1 MFDKIKRDYLKEN
14 FDKIDLSKCLKDEVL
29 VKIKSISIQK
39 IEDEILNNLDKY
51 LDEGIDIFR
60 YKMTNIGEDIDNN
73 ILKKYVDVK
82 KLNSLVESKY
92 NEEIAI
98 LEYYENKWEDD
109 IIEDID
115 MKKVSI
121 LDLKLSEAK
130 NQNNS
135 LSNDNNKIK
144 EHDDLE
150 L

>member
-1 MFDKIKRDYLKEN
+1 MFDRSKRDYLKEN
-14 FDKIDLSKCLKDEVL
+14 FDNIDLSKCLKDEVL

-39 IEDEILNNLDKY
+39 ITDEIINNLDKC
-51 LDEGIDIFR
+51 LNEGIDIFR

-135 LSNDNNKIK
+135 LSNDNKIK